1 MNWEEVKL
9 LQEQRAEEY
18 RLREEALST
27 VGLDALLPVLPLV
40 LLFFLL
46 LVLLLFLLLWLLL
59 ILLLILLLD
68 RVVFLCLRLLRPGLH
83 WLVPVVELAR
93 GLTPISSS

>member
-1 MNWEEVKL
+1 MEQQKL
-9 LQEQRAEEY
+9 LAEAEARRAP
-18 RLREEALST
+18 APSAPQFQVLSQA
-27 VGLDALLPVLPLV
+27 VA
-40 LLFFLL
+40 
-46 LVLLLFLLLWLLL
+46 WLLL